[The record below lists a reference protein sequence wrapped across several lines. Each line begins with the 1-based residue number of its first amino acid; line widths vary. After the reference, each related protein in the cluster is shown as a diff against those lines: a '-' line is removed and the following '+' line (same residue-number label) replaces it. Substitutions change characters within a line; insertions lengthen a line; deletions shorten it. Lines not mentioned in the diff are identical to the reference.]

1 MTRET
6 FAIAAVAF
14 LCIAAAPPV
23 TFESPCE
30 CGDNRGK
37 HRWSVKIDSSLPP
50 TDASAIQAVTPSA
63 TSSWTGPDV
72 PLTQSSERTGIE
84 TKWFALTGRMVA
96 QS

>member
-6 FAIAAVAF
+6 FTIAAVAF

-23 TFESPCE
+23 TFESPRE

-50 TDASAIQAVTPSA
+50 TDASAIQAVPPSDIY
-63 TSSWTGPDV
+63 SW
-72 PLTQSSERTGIE
+72 
-84 TKWFALTGRMVA
+84 GRMCL
-96 QS
+96 